1 MPVDP
6 NTQIEITAFDWVP
19 DFARGLVRDLRPR
32 WACEEL
38 GLDYRERLISARNRP
53 EWYFAEQP
61 WGQVPVLRDGEVHLF
76 ESGAI
81 LLHLAEREGG
91 LLPGSD
97 QPRADVLSWLFAAF
111 NSVEPGFMELANVN
125 IFSAG
130 QDWAEARKPGLM
142 EQIGKKL
149 DKLEEALGGR
159 EWLADEFSIADIA
172 MITILRIP
180 RDSPLIADRPA
191 LSAYR
196 ARGEARPAFQRA
208 LADQLA
214 AFSDQPPA
222 KGE

>member
-1 MPVDP
+1 MPVEP
-6 NTQIEITAFDWVP
+6 QAEIEITAFDWVP

-38 GLDYRERLISARNRP
+38 GLAYRERLISARNRP

-61 WGQVPVLRDGEVHLF
+61 WGQVPVLRDGEMHLF

-81 LLHLAEREGG
+81 LLHLAEREGA
-91 LLPGSD
+91 LLPREG

-111 NSVEPGFMELANVN
+111 NSVEPGLMELANVN

-130 QDWAEARKPGLM
+130 QDWAEARRPGLM

-149 DKLEEALGGR
+149 DKLDEALGER

-172 MITILRIP
+172 MISMLRIP
-180 RDSPLIADRPA
+180 RDSELMAARPR
-191 LSAYR
+191 LLAYR
-196 ARGEARPAFQRA
+196 SRGEARPAFQRA
-208 LADQLA
+208 LEAQLA
-214 AFSDQPPA
+214 AFTTEPA
-222 KGE
+222 

>member
-1 MPVDP
+1 MPVDA
-6 NTQIEITAFDWVP
+6 NSEIEITAFDWVP
-19 DFARGLVRDLRPR
+19 EFARGLVRDLRPR

-38 GLDYRERLISARNRP
+38 GLPYRERLISARNRP

-61 WGQVPVLRDGEVHLF
+61 WGQVPCLRDGEVHLF

-91 LLPGSD
+91 LVPAGG
-97 QPRADVLSWLFAAF
+97 QPRADALSWLFAAF

-142 EQIGKKL
+142 DQIGKKL
-149 DKLEEALGGR
+149 DKLAEALGER
-159 EWLADEFSIADIA
+159 EWLAEEFSIADIA

-180 RDSPLIADRPA
+180 RDSELVTARPS
-191 LSAYR
+191 LLAYR
-196 ARGEARPAFQRA
+196 ERGEARPAFKAA
-208 LADQLA
+208 LEAQLA
-214 AFSDQPPA
+214 AFKTEQPA
-222 KGE
+222 

>member
-6 NTQIEITAFDWVP
+6 TAQIEITAFDWVP

-61 WGQVPVLRDGEVHLF
+61 WGQVPVLRDGDVHLF

-81 LLHLAEREGG
+81 LLHLAERDGG
-91 LLPGSD
+91 LLPASG

-125 IFSAG
+125 VFSAG
-130 QDWAEARKPGLM
+130 QDWAEARKPGLL

-149 DKLEEALGGR
+149 DKLAEALGDR
-159 EWLADEFSIADIA
+159 E
-172 MITILRIP
+172 
-180 RDSPLIADRPA
+180 
-191 LSAYR
+191 
-196 ARGEARPAFQRA
+196 
-208 LADQLA
+208 
-214 AFSDQPPA
+214 
-222 KGE
+222 

>member
-1 MPVDP
+1 MPVDS
-6 NTQIEITAFDWVP
+6 TAQIEITAFDWVP

-38 GLDYRERLISARNRP
+38 GLDYCERLISARNRP

-61 WGQVPVLRDGEVHLF
+61 WGQVPVLRDRDVHLF

-81 LLHLAEREGG
+81 LLHLAERDGG
-91 LLPGSD
+91 LLPASG

-130 QDWAEARKPGLM
+130 QDWAEARKPGLL

-149 DKLEEALGGR
+149 DKLAEALGDR
-159 EWLADEFSIADIA
+159 EWLGDEFSIADIA

-180 RDSPLIADRPA
+180 RDSDLMTARPS
-191 LSAYR
+191 LLAYR
-196 ARGEARPAFQRA
+196 ARGEARPAFHRA
-208 LADQLA
+208 LEAQLA
-214 AFSDQPPA
+214 ALATEPA
-222 KGE
+222 

>member
-6 NTQIEITAFDWVP
+6 NAQIEITAFDWVP

-61 WGQVPVLRDGEVHLF
+61 WGQVPVLRDGDVHLF

-81 LLHLAEREGG
+81 LLHLAEHEGE
-91 LLPGSD
+91 LLPPSG

-130 QDWAEARKPGLM
+130 QDWAEARKPGLL

-149 DKLEEALGGR
+149 DKLEEALGER
-159 EWLADEFSIADIA
+159 EWLTGDFSIADIA

-180 RDSPLIADRPA
+180 RDSELMTARPN
-191 LSAYR
+191 LLAYR

-208 LADQLA
+208 LDAQLA
-214 AFSDQPPA
+214 AFTTEPA
-222 KGE
+222 